1 MRRMKY
7 AAIIVGVVVLVSV
20 LIVLVTKSRA
30 DAHFFD
36 GYSAAAPLDVEIRSD
51 QDREDFRWVDFVFDG
66 VRGHRVPSVMALP
79 LDMDEPV
86 PCVIFLHG
94 IGQKKDFLEEIAKPF
109 VDAGFAMVTFDQ
121 YTRGERD
128 VELGWW
134 EEASAFRER
143 AALTVLETRRLV
155 DYLETRNDI
164 VDDRI
169 YLVGASY
176 GAITGATAVAMEPRI
191 PAAVMVYGGGDIATL
206 LNSDAANAS
215 FDGILGVVQGP
226 LTALAAWYLAPSDP
240 VLYVG
245 DVAPRPLFF
254 QNGTADQLIP
264 TASAEAFFEA
274 ANEPKTQR
282 WYEGDHVGLD
292 EATTRR
298 VLDDALAWIEE
309 QDAARAESGKGVAR
323 PAA

>member
-7 AAIIVGVVVLVSV
+7 VAAIAGGVFVLGA
-20 LIVLVTKSRA
+20 IVLLVLKARA
-30 DAHFFD
+30 DAHYFD
-36 GYSAAAPLDVEIRSD
+36 GYASDAPLNVEIRSD
-51 QDREDFRWVDFVFDG
+51 QLRDDFRWVDFVFDG

-79 LDMDEPV
+79 LEFDDPL

-94 IGQKKDFLEEIAKPF
+94 IGQKKDFLKEIAKPF

-121 YTRGERD
+121 YTRGERR
-128 VELGWW
+128 VEDGLFT
-134 EEASAFRER
+134 EASAFRER

-155 DYLETRNDI
+155 DYLQSRDDI

-176 GAITGATAVAMEPRI
+176 GAITGATATAMEPRI
-191 PAAVMVYGGGDIATL
+191 QAAVMTYGGGDIATL
-206 LNSDAANAS
+206 LDSDAINGS
-215 FDGILGVVQGP
+215 FSGILGLLKGP
-226 LTALAAWYLAPSDP
+226 LTAIAAWYLAPSDP

-264 TASAEAFFEA
+264 VASAEAFFNA
-274 ANEPKTQR
+274 ANEPKEQR

-292 EATTRR
+292 EATTRQ
-298 VLDDALAWIEE
+298 VLDDALVWIQE
-309 QDAARAESGKGVAR
+309 QDAARAVERAVAQ
-323 PAA
+323 AM